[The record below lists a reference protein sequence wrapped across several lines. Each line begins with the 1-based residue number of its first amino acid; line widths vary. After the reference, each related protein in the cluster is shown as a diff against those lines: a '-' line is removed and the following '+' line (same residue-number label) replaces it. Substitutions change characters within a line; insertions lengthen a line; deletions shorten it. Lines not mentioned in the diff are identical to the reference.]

1 MGEYVTENID
11 KYDDGD
17 DTIDISEYGGYSDGN
32 EGCEVFTWGIWNYLN
47 FGLLSEHKIQR
58 KFWYRLKLNRGKIS
72 KNEEFWFPAE
82 DLVSNHTIFHIES
95 RPFFA
100 SVIEFFEKSLYVPYF
115 LN

>member
-82 DLVSNHTIFHIES
+82 DSYWIQA
-95 RPFFA
+95 FFCFCYWILWKKPLC
-100 SVIEFFEKSLYVPYF
+100 SVFP
-115 LN
+115 